1 MWISY
6 NTSFVS
12 KRSISPICSPAALTA
27 ARIAIVGPIPIT
39 AGSHPIAAKIPHRF
53 KMLK

>member
-6 NTSFVS
+6 NTSFIS
-12 KRSISPICSPAALTA
+12 KRSIYPICSLASLTTA
-27 ARIAIVGPIPIT
+27 GIAIAGPIPIT
-39 AGSHPIAAKIPHRF
+39 AGSHPIAAKIPHRD